1 MIKHMKRLVLIAF
14 LFSALLFYA
23 CHSDHSGQTSVR
35 TVVSTYPDGSPQKV
49 YIASKDAPQTKQTEI
64 QYYPSGQKKM
74 EGLLVKGQRQG
85 VWKSYYEN
93 GMLWSEG
100 EFLNDQRHGF
110 ARMFYPG
117 GQKKMT
123 GVYHHGQRAGEWKWW
138 SPEGDSI
145 SEEEALLIP

>member
-1 MIKHMKRLVLIAF
+1 MRKHMKRPIFIAF
-14 LFSALLFYA
+14 LFSAFIFYT
-23 CHSDHSGQTSVR
+23 CNSGHSRQTSDR
-35 TVVSTYPDGSPQKV
+35 TVVSTYPDGNPQKV

-74 EGLLVKGQRQG
+74 EGLLVNGQRQG

-110 ARMFYPG
+110 GRLFYPG
-117 GQKKMT
+117 GQKKMEGT
-123 GVYHHGQRAGEWKWW
+123 YHQGQRTGEWKWW
-138 SPEGDSI
+138 NPQGDSI